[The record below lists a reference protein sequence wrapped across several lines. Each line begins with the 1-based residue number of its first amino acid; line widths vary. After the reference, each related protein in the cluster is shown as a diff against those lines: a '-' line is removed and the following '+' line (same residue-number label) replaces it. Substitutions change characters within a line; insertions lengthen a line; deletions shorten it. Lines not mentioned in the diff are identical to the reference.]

1 VAKTNMTTGVTS
13 SQYNVKDAKSQID
26 KAMDSLE
33 RAVKNRPKVDW
44 AKKRE
49 EEVAMRHLERCEE
62 IWKKVCPPAYRET
75 EPDRLPFSVKIIFDA
90 WNERGSKGLWVTGPH
105 RIGKTRA
112 AFTAL
117 HRALLRGRSIDAV
130 SSVRLGMKLSMSSR
144 DGREEEIDRICKVGV
159 LFLDDLG
166 KEQQTGP
173 VMEGMYLIA
182 EGRLANKLPTIITSN
197 SFQQASMMDERII
210 ATYARFAESCD
221 VHEIQGER

>member
-1 VAKTNMTTGVTS
+1 MAKTKMTPEVTS
-13 SQYNVKDAKSQID
+13 SQYNAKTAKSQID
-26 KAMDSLE
+26 KALDSLE
-33 RAVKNRPKVDW
+33 RAVKDRPVVDW
-44 AKKRE
+44 DKKRE
-49 EEVAMRHLERCEE
+49 EAVAMRHLERCDE

-75 EPDRLPFSVKIIFDA
+75 ESDRLPFSVRIIFDA
-90 WNERGSKGLWVTGPH
+90 WNERGSKGLWVTGSH

-117 HRALLRGRSIDAV
+117 RRALLRGRTVDAV
-130 SSVRLGMKLSMSSR
+130 SSVRLGMKLCMSSR

-182 EGRLANKLPTIITSN
+182 EGRLANKLPTLITSN
-197 SFQQASMMDERII
+197 SFQQASIMDERII

-221 VHEIQGER
+221 VHEVQGDR

>member
-1 VAKTNMTTGVTS
+1 MAKNKMDEVVS
-13 SQYNVKDAKSQID
+13 SKYEPRSAKQRID
-26 KAMDSLE
+26 MALDSLE
-33 RAVKNRPKVDW
+33 MAIKNRPKIDW
-44 AKKRE
+44 EKKRE
-49 EEVAMRHLERCEE
+49 EELAMKHLQKCDE
-62 IWKKVCPPAYRET
+62 IWKKICPPAYRET
-75 EPDRLPFSVKIIFDA
+75 DTERLPFQVKIIFDA
-90 WNERGSKGLWVTGPH
+90 WNEKGTRGLWVTGPH

-117 HRALLRGRSIDAV
+117 RRALLRGRSVDAV

-144 DGREEEIDRICKVGV
+144 DGREEEIDKFCKVGV

-182 EGRLANKLPTIITSN
+182 EGRLANNLPTIITSN
-197 SFQQASMMDERII
+197 AFQQASIMDERII

-221 VHEIQGER
+221 VHEIESLR